1 MVTLKSLSPRNPS
14 QPLFLKA
21 GCESVSRIQSKQTGE
36 GEAGGGIKVTLFVR
50 MFVFFCAL
58 ARGTEDQAEKP
69 TEYSF
74 SLTRTH
80 YNTLTVTA
88 G

>member
-1 MVTLKSLSPRNPS
+1 MMTLKSPSPRNPS

-21 GCESVSRIQSKQTGE
+21 GCESVSRIQSRQTGE
-36 GEAGGGIKVTLFVR
+36 GEDEGGIKVTLFVR

-58 ARGTEDQAEKP
+58 ASGEEDQAEKH

-80 YNTLTVTA
+80 YNTLTVTP